1 MSIPA
6 SPPRPWTSFGI
17 THTGN
22 VRGHNEDAFL
32 ALPEQRLWIAADGMG
47 GHTAG
52 DFASRLIVDQ
62 FRSFKALPLTGHS
75 VDQIRQNL
83 AKVNHELWTKAQQM
97 GDTIIGSTVA
107 ILLATEHHIATVWS
121 GDSRIYRLRDGLFKQ
136 ITRDH
141 DERGEFESGID
152 DFVGSAFTNAV
163 TQAIGAAEEL
173 QVEMEI
179 RENRPGDTYLLCSDG
194 LNKELDDQQ
203 IAAILQANNVET
215 AAQILLRE
223 ALDNYGRD
231 NITVVLAHYPVACPK
246 SRERAAGWSPRSG

>member
-1 MSIPA
+1 MPISA
-6 SPPRPWTSFGI
+6 SPPHPWISFGI

-22 VRGHNEDAFL
+22 IRDHNEDAFL

-52 DFASRLIVDQ
+52 DFASRLIIDQ
-62 FRSFKALPLTGHS
+62 FKSFKASPLTGHS
-75 VDQIRQNL
+75 VDQIRQIL

-97 GDTIIGSTVA
+97 GDIIGSTVA
-107 ILLATEHHIATVWS
+107 ILLATEHHVATVWS
-121 GDSRIYRLRDGLFKQ
+121 GDSRIYRLRDGLFKR

-141 DERGEFESGID
+141 SEGGETESGID
-152 DFVGSAFTNAV
+152 DFVGSEFNNAV

-194 LNKELDDQQ
+194 LNKELSDQR
-203 IAAILQANNVET
+203 IAAILQANNVES
-215 AAQILLRE
+215 AVQILLHE
-223 ALDNYGRD
+223 ALDKYGRD
-231 NITVVLAHYPVACPK
+231 NITVVLAHYPVA
-246 SRERAAGWSPRSG
+246 E

>member
-1 MSIPA
+1 MPIPA
-6 SPPRPWTSFGI
+6 SPPRPWASFGI

-22 VRGHNEDAFL
+22 IRSHNEDAFL

-121 GDSRIYRLRDGLFKQ
+121 GDSRIYRLRDGVFKQ

-141 DERGEFESGID
+141 GEGEEFESGID
-152 DFVGSAFTNAV
+152 DFVRLAFTNAV

-194 LNKELDDQQ
+194 LNKELSDQQ

-231 NITVVLAHYPVACPK
+231 NITVVLAHYPVAD
-246 SRERAAGWSPRSG
+246 

>member
-1 MSIPA
+1 
-6 SPPRPWTSFGI
+6 
-17 THTGN
+17 
-22 VRGHNEDAFL
+22 L

-52 DFASRLIVDQ
+52 DFASRLIIDQ
-62 FRSFKALPLTGHS
+62 FKSFEASPLTGHS
-75 VDQIRQNL
+75 VNQIRQIL
-83 AKVNHELWTKAQQM
+83 AKVNHELWTKAQQV
-97 GDTIIGSTVA
+97 GDIIGSTVA
-107 ILLATEHHIATVWS
+107 ILLATEHHVASVWS

-141 DERGEFESGID
+141 SEGEEFESGID
-152 DFVGSAFTNAV
+152 DFVGSTFNNAV

-194 LNKELDDQQ
+194 LNKELSDQR
-203 IAAILQANNVET
+203 IAAILKTNNVES
-215 AAQILLRE
+215 AGQILLHE

-231 NITVVLAHYPVACPK
+231 NITVVLTHYPVA
-246 SRERAAGWSPRSG
+246 E

>member
-1 MSIPA
+1 MPISA
-6 SPPRPWTSFGI
+6 SPPHPWTSFGI
-17 THTGN
+17 THTGKI
-22 VRGHNEDAFL
+22 RDHNEDAFL
-32 ALPEQRLWIAADGMG
+32 TLPEQRLWIAADGMG

-52 DFASRLIVDQ
+52 DFASRLIIDQ
-62 FRSFKALPLTGHS
+62 FKSFKASPLTGHS
-75 VDQIRQNL
+75 VDQIRQIL
-83 AKVNHELWTKAQQM
+83 TKVNHELWTKAQQM
-97 GDTIIGSTVA
+97 DDTIIGSTVA
-107 ILLATEHHIATVWS
+107 ILLATEHHVATVWS

-141 DERGEFESGID
+141 SEGEETESGID
-152 DFVGSAFTNAV
+152 DFVGTAFNNAV

-194 LNKELDDQQ
+194 LNKELSDQQ

-231 NITVVLAHYPVACPK
+231 NITVVLAHYPVA
-246 SRERAAGWSPRSG
+246 E

>member
-1 MSIPA
+1 MPISA
-6 SPPRPWTSFGI
+6 SPPHPWTSFGI

-22 VRGHNEDAFL
+22 IRDHNEDAFL
-32 ALPEQRLWIAADGMG
+32 ALPEQGLWIAADGMG

-52 DFASRLIVDQ
+52 DFASRLIIDQ
-62 FRSFKALPLTGHS
+62 FKSFKASPLAGHS
-75 VDQIRQNL
+75 VDQIRQIL

-97 GDTIIGSTVA
+97 DDIIGSTVA
-107 ILLATEHHIATVWS
+107 ILLATEHHVATVWS

-141 DERGEFESGID
+141 SEGGETESGID
-152 DFVGSAFTNAV
+152 DFVESAFNNAV

-194 LNKELDDQQ
+194 LNKDLSDQR
-203 IAAILQANNVET
+203 IAAILQANNVQS
-215 AAQILLRE
+215 AGQIMLQE

-231 NITVVLAHYPVACPK
+231 NITVVLAHYPVA
-246 SRERAAGWSPRSG
+246 E

>member
-1 MSIPA
+1 MPISA
-6 SPPRPWTSFGI
+6 SLPHPWISYGI

-22 VRGHNEDAFL
+22 IRDHNEDAFL

-52 DFASRLIVDQ
+52 DFASRLIIDQ
-62 FRSFKALPLTGHS
+62 FKGFETSPLTGRS
-75 VDQIRQNL
+75 VDKIRQIL

-97 GDTIIGSTVA
+97 DDIIGSTVA
-107 ILLATEHHIATVWS
+107 ILLATEHHVATAWS
-121 GDSRIYRLRDGLFKQ
+121 GDSRIYRLRDGIFKQ

-141 DERGEFESGID
+141 SEEEEMNLGID
-152 DFVGSAFTNAV
+152 DFAESAFSNAV

-173 QVEMEI
+173 QLEMEI

-194 LNKELDDQQ
+194 LNKELSDQR
-203 IAAILQANNVET
+203 IAAILEANDLEHAGQT
-215 AAQILLRE
+215 LLQE

-231 NITVVLAHYPVACPK
+231 NITVVLAHCPVA
-246 SRERAAGWSPRSG
+246 E

>member
-1 MSIPA
+1 MPISA
-6 SPPRPWTSFGI
+6 SPPRPWASFGI
-17 THTGN
+17 THTGKI
-22 VRGHNEDAFL
+22 RDHNEDAFL

-52 DFASRLIVDQ
+52 DFASRLIIDQ
-62 FRSFKALPLTGHS
+62 FRNFKASPLTGHS
-75 VDQIRQNL
+75 INQIRQIL
-83 AKVNHELWTKAQQM
+83 TQVNHELWTKAQQM

-107 ILLATEHHIATVWS
+107 ILLATEHHIAAVWS

-141 DERGEFESGID
+141 SEGEEMEPGID
-152 DFVGSAFTNAV
+152 DLFRPAFSNAV

-194 LNKELDDQQ
+194 LNKELSDQQ
-203 IAAILQANNVET
+203 IGAILQTNNVET
-215 AAQILLRE
+215 AGQILLRE
-223 ALDNYGRD
+223 ALANFGRD
-231 NITVVLAHYPVACPK
+231 NITVVLAYYPITD
-246 SRERAAGWSPRSG
+246 

>member
-1 MSIPA
+1 MPISA
-6 SPPRPWTSFGI
+6 SPPHPWTSFGI

-22 VRGHNEDAFL
+22 IRDHNEDAFL
-32 ALPEQRLWIAADGMG
+32 ALTEQRLWIAADGMG

-52 DFASRLIVDQ
+52 DFASHLIIDQ
-62 FRSFKALPLTGHS
+62 FRSFKASPLTGHS
-75 VDQIRQNL
+75 IDQIRQNL
-83 AKVNHELWTKAQQM
+83 AKVNHELWSKAQQI

-107 ILLATEHHIATVWS
+107 ILLATEHHIAAVWS

-141 DERGEFESGID
+141 SEGEETESGIA
-152 DFVGSAFTNAV
+152 DFVGSTFTNAV
-163 TQAIGAAEEL
+163 TQAIGAAQEL

-194 LNKELDDQQ
+194 LNKELSDER
-203 IAAILQANNVET
+203 IATILQANNVE
-215 AAQILLRE
+215 AASQTLLRE

-231 NITVVLAHYPVACPK
+231 NITVVLAHYPVA
-246 SRERAAGWSPRSG
+246 E

>member
-1 MSIPA
+1 MPIPA
-6 SPPRPWTSFGI
+6 SPPRPWDSFGI

-22 VRGHNEDAFL
+22 IRRHNEDAFL

-107 ILLATEHHIATVWS
+107 ILLATEHHVATVWS

-141 DERGEFESGID
+141 SDGEEFESRID
-152 DFVGSAFTNAV
+152 DFVRSAFPNAV

-179 RENRPGDTYLLCSDG
+179 RENRPGDTYRPTMWKPL
-194 LNKELDDQQ
+194 
-203 IAAILQANNVET
+203 
-215 AAQILLRE
+215 
-223 ALDNYGRD
+223 
-231 NITVVLAHYPVACPK
+231 PK
-246 SRERAAGWSPRSG
+246 SCYARLSTIMAGTISPWCWLTTRLLNDTDSQCIQDDTEPALQTPDLPGLLITGFS

>member
-1 MSIPA
+1 MPISA
-6 SPPRPWTSFGI
+6 SPPQPWTSFGI

-22 VRGHNEDAFL
+22 IRDHNEDAFL

-52 DFASRLIVDQ
+52 DFASRLIIDR
-62 FRSFKALPLTGHS
+62 FKSFEALALTGHS
-75 VDQIRQNL
+75 VDQIRQIL

-97 GDTIIGSTVA
+97 GDVIGSTVA
-107 ILLATEHHIATVWS
+107 ILLATEHHVASVWS

-141 DERGEFESGID
+141 SEGEEFELGIG
-152 DFVGSAFTNAV
+152 DFGEPAVNNAV

-179 RENRPGDTYLLCSDG
+179 RESRPGDTYLLCSDG
-194 LNKELDDQQ
+194 LNKELSDQQ
-203 IAAILQANNVET
+203 IAAILQANDVET
-215 AAQILLRE
+215 AAQNLLRE

-231 NITVVLAHYPVACPK
+231 NITVVLAHYPVA
-246 SRERAAGWSPRSG
+246 E

>member
-1 MSIPA
+1 MPSSA
-6 SPPRPWTSFGI
+6 SPPRPWASFGI

-22 VRGHNEDAFL
+22 IRDHNEDAFL

-52 DFASRLIVDQ
+52 DVASRLIIDQ
-62 FRSFKALPLTGHS
+62 FSSFKASPLTGHS
-75 VDQIRQNL
+75 VDQIRQIL
-83 AKVNHELWTKAQQM
+83 ANVNHELWTKAQQM

-107 ILLATEHHIATVWS
+107 ILLATEHHIAAVWS

-141 DERGEFESGID
+141 SEEEELDSEMD
-152 DFVGSAFTNAV
+152 DLARSAFSNAV

-194 LNKELDDQQ
+194 LNKELSDPQ
-203 IAAILQANNVET
+203 IAAILQANNIET
-215 AAQILLRE
+215 AGQILLRE
-223 ALDNYGRD
+223 ALASYGRD
-231 NITVVLAHYPVACPK
+231 NITVVLAHYPVT
-246 SRERAAGWSPRSG
+246 E

>member
-1 MSIPA
+1 MSIPG

-52 DFASRLIVDQ
+52 DFASSLIVDQ

-75 VDQIRQNL
+75 VDQIRQYL

-141 DERGEFESGID
+141 SEGEEFESEID
-152 DFVGSAFTNAV
+152 DFAKSAFTNAV

-194 LNKELDDQQ
+194 LNKELSDQQ

-231 NITVVLAHYPVACPK
+231 NITVVLAHYPVA
-246 SRERAAGWSPRSG
+246 E

>member
-1 MSIPA
+1 MPSSA
-6 SPPRPWTSFGI
+6 SPPRPWASFGI

-22 VRGHNEDAFL
+22 IRDHNEDAFL

-52 DFASRLIVDQ
+52 DFASRLIIDQ
-62 FRSFKALPLTGHS
+62 FRSFKASPLTGHS
-75 VDQIRQNL
+75 IDQIRQIL
-83 AKVNHELWTKAQQM
+83 AKVNHELCTKAQQM
-97 GDTIIGSTVA
+97 GDIIGSTVA
-107 ILLATEHHIATVWS
+107 ILLATEHHVATVWS

-141 DERGEFESGID
+141 SEGGETESGID

-194 LNKELDDQQ
+194 LNKELSDQQ
-203 IAAILQANNVET
+203 IAAILQANNVES
-215 AAQILLRE
+215 AGQILLHE

-231 NITVVLAHYPVACPK
+231 NITVVLAHYPVA
-246 SRERAAGWSPRSG
+246 E